1 MKVMEIKIAAKKLEA
16 WSYLL
21 SRLVSHGRI
30 NWPVRAHTASD
41 VHRSPRNASWHPDCA
56 RFVVGAARHRR
67 DYELALTAD
76 SGLRP
81 MFRDR

>member
-1 MKVMEIKIAAKKLEA
+1 MKVMEPKIAAKKLDA

-21 SRLVSHGRI
+21 SRRVSHGRI
-30 NWPVRAHTASD
+30 NWPVP
-41 VHRSPRNASWHPDCA
+41 RSPRNASWHPDCA

-76 SGLRP
+76 SRLRP